1 MDDTIGK
8 RIQRVRIER
17 SHTQVEL
24 AYRIRETLDTINK
37 IESEKIEPD
46 QYIIQKIQKYFKIKL

>member
-46 QYIIQKIQKYFKIKL
+46 QYIIQKKLKYFKIKL